1 MSVSK
6 SQQFLDQFL
15 TSIADMGNNVKALSR
30 DRYNIILQQV
40 KSAKCNTAGKSQEDH
55 KLMKRYDIISIGDIE
70 KLIKKRVN
78 EDDPLLY
85 FVANEDLYDKMYVI
99 HDAIGHGGINK
110 MQHHVKKKF
119 VNITSNCIEIFV
131 SLCDECEAR
140 RNKMSSRSL
149 VHTPIRST
157 EFNCRGQVDLI
168 DYQSLPD
175 GEYNWILNYQDHF
188 TKFVHL

>member
-15 TSIADMGNNVKALSR
+15 TSIANMGNNVKALSR

-40 KSAKCNTAGKSQEDH
+40 KSAKCNTAGKSHEDH

-85 FVANEDLYDKMYVI
+85 FVANEDL
-99 HDAIGHGGINK
+99 
-110 MQHHVKKKF
+110 
-119 VNITSNCIEIFV
+119 
-131 SLCDECEAR
+131 
-140 RNKMSSRSL
+140 
-149 VHTPIRST
+149 
-157 EFNCRGQVDLI
+157 
-168 DYQSLPD
+168 
-175 GEYNWILNYQDHF
+175 
-188 TKFVHL
+188 